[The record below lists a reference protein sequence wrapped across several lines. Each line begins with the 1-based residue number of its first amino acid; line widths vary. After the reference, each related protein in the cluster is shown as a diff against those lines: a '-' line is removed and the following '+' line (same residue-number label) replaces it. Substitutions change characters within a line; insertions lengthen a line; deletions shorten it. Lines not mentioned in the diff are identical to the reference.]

1 MGTGKTT
8 VGRETARRLGR
19 AFVDMDDLIVA
30 RAGKPI
36 PRIFAED
43 GEVMFRAI
51 EAAVCAELSAQDG
64 LVIATGGGALVNP
77 ENRRMMLYGAAGA
90 RSETGPN
97 PACHIVICLDAT
109 PDEIL
114 RRVGAGNE
122 RPLLNVADPRAEVA
136 RLLAARRDAYAAIP
150 WHIETSRRSIEDV
163 VAQVLALAETIT
175 LPVRYPGGEYPIH
188 IGRGLLEHL
197 GGALRA
203 AGVRAGT
210 AVAIVTNPVVA
221 AAGAVGNRPERR
233 ECARGTRSETAPG
246 HIEDRPDQGYAG
258 RVEAVLREAGYRPFV
273 CTIPDGEQYKTL
285 DTVRALYEQFLTGR
299 LDRSGVVLA
308 LGGGVTG
315 DIAGFAAA
323 TFMRGV
329 RFVQV
334 PTTLLAMTDA
344 SVGGKTGVDL
354 PQGKNL
360 VGAFKQPELVLIDLD
375 VLDTLPEA
383 EFRSGMAELLK
394 HGIIGAP
401 ELLGGMANRRI
412 SESANQQ
419 VSKSVN
425 HELRITNL
433 QSLIPNPQSLVT
445 DYRLPITAL
454 ARSLQVKI
462 AVVEADPFEQGRRAV
477 LNLGHTTAHG
487 LEQMS
492 NFTMRHGEA
501 VSIGMVVAARIAE
514 TLGRAEAGLAAYIAE
529 VLAAWG
535 LPVTCPPYPV
545 EAIWQA
551 MTHDKKKQGKGL
563 RWVLPR
569 AIGDV
574 MIADDV
580 PEDLVKRILVEM
592 GAEK

>member
-1 MGTGKTT
+1 MTNIVLTGFMGTGKTT
-8 VGRETARRLGR
+8 VGREAARRLGR
-19 AFVDMDDLIVA
+19 AFVDMDDVIAA

-43 GEVMFRAI
+43 GEAAFRAL

-77 ENRRMMLYGAAGA
+77 ANRVTMQ
-90 RSETGPN
+90 RSG
-97 PACHIVICLDAT
+97 VVVCLDAS

-114 RRVGAGNE
+114 RRVGGNAD
-122 RPLLNVADPRAEVA
+122 RPLLNVPDPAARVAE
-136 RLLAARRDAYAAIP
+136 LLAARREAYGAIP
-150 WHIETSRRSIEDV
+150 WHIETSEREVDEV
-163 VAQVLALAETIT
+163 VARVLALAEMIT
-175 LPVRYPGGEYPIH
+175 LPVRSPGGEYPIH
-188 IGRGLLEHL
+188 IGRGVLAYL

-203 AGVRAGT
+203 AGVRERT
-210 AVAIVTNPVVA
+210 AVAIVTNTVV
-221 AAGAVGNRPERR
+221 GPL
-233 ECARGTRSETAPG
+233 
-246 HIEDRPDQGYAG
+246 YAG
-258 RVEAVLREAGYRPFV
+258 RVEATLREAGYRPFV
-273 CTIPDGEQYKTL
+273 CTIPDGEQHKTL
-285 DTVRALYEQFLTGR
+285 DTVRALYDQFLAGQ

-329 RFVQV
+329 RFAQV
-334 PTTLLAMTDA
+334 PTSLLAMTDA

-375 VLDTLPEA
+375 ALDTLPEA

-394 HGIIGAP
+394 HGVIGAA
-401 ELLGGMANRRI
+401 ELFEKKQEARGKKQGARSKGQEVRGKGQEARGKNPASCILHP
-412 SESANQQ
+412 
-419 VSKSVN
+419 VSCILHPAS
-425 HELRITNL
+425 
-433 QSLIPNPQSLVT
+433 
-445 DYRLPITAL
+445 L

-462 AVVEADPFEQGRRAV
+462 EIVEEDPFERGRRAV

-487 LEQMS
+487 LEQVS
-492 NFTMRHGEA
+492 DFTLRHGDA
-501 VSIGMVVAARIAE
+501 VSIGMVVAARIAAA
-514 TLGRAEAGLAAYIAE
+514 LGRAEPGLAARIAD

-563 RWVLPR
+563 RWILPR

-574 MIADDV
+574 EIVDNV
-580 PEDLVKRILVEM
+580 PEDLVRQILVEM
-592 GAEK
+592 GARE

>member
-1 MGTGKTT
+1 MQFIMNLVLTGFMGTGKTT
-8 VGRETARRLGR
+8 VGREAAQRLGR
-19 AFVDMDDLIVA
+19 AFVDMDDVIAA

-43 GEVMFRAI
+43 GEPAFRAL

-77 ENRRMMLYGAAGA
+77 ANRVTMQRGG
-90 RSETGPN
+90 
-97 PACHIVICLDAT
+97 VVVCLDAR

-114 RRVGAGNE
+114 RRVGGNAD
-122 RPLLNVADPRAEVA
+122 RPLLNVPDPAARVAE
-136 RLLAARRDAYAAIP
+136 LLAARREAYAAIP
-150 WHIETSRRSIEDV
+150 WHVETSGRSVDAV
-163 VAQVLALAETIT
+163 VAEVVALAETVT
-175 LPVRYPGGEYPIH
+175 LPVKYPGGEYPIH
-188 IGRGLLEHL
+188 IGRGLLAYL

-203 AGVRAGT
+203 AGVREGT

-221 AAGAVGNRPERR
+221 AAGTVG
-233 ECARGTRSETAPG
+233 
-246 HIEDRPDQGYAG
+246 DRPKRGYAG
-258 RVEAVLREAGYRPFV
+258 RVETALHEAGYRPFV
-273 CTIPDGEQYKTL
+273 CMIPDGEPYKTL
-285 DTVRALYEQFLTGR
+285 DTVRTLYDHFLAGQ

-323 TFMRGV
+323 TFMRGT

-334 PTTLLAMTDA
+334 PTSLLAMTDA

-401 ELLGGMANRRI
+401 ELLEEMQEARGKKQEAGGKGQGERSRGQEAGSKEQEADVLHPVSCILHPASRI
-412 SESANQQ
+412 LHPAS
-419 VSKSVN
+419 
-425 HELRITNL
+425 
-433 QSLIPNPQSLVT
+433 
-445 DYRLPITAL
+445 L
-454 ARSLQVKI
+454 ARSLQVKVEI
-462 AVVEADPFEQGRRAV
+462 VEADPFEKGRRAV

-487 LEQMS
+487 LEQVS
-492 NFTMRHGEA
+492 DFTLRHGDA
-501 VSIGMVVAARIAE
+501 VSIGMVAAARIAE
-514 TLGRAEAGLAAYIAE
+514 ALGRAEAGLAARIAD

-545 EAIWQA
+545 DAIWAA

-569 AIGDV
+569 ALGDV
-574 MIADDV
+574 EIADDV
-580 PEDLVKRILVEM
+580 PESLVRQILVEM
-592 GAEK
+592 GARE